1 MITVLQFV
9 KHMICFN
16 LKEEK
21 DGSNEY
27 LQDNEHPENPEDFKE
42 VSDDE
47 GCNHSNTFFKAT
59 THSNEHPENVED
71 VKKVSDDEHS
81 NYSNTLFEATTHSN
95 LQVDFPTENSRKFK
109 CPYNCDFSTF
119 SIEEYMEHFQSEH
132 PHQNLDPKA
141 MCPSNC
147 CPRTSKSTTCYN
159 CK

>member
-1 MITVLQFV
+1 MITVFQFV
-9 KHMICFN
+9 KNMICFN

-21 DGSNEY
+21 GESNEY
-27 LQDNEHPENPEDFKE
+27 LEDNEHPENPEDVKE

-47 GCNHSNTFFKAT
+47 RSNYSNTFFKAT
-59 THSNEHPENVED
+59 THSN
-71 VKKVSDDEHS
+71 
-81 NYSNTLFEATTHSN
+81 
-95 LQVDFPTENSRKFK
+95 LQEDFPTENSRKFK
-109 CPYNCDFSTF
+109 CSYDCDFSTF
-119 SIEEYMEHFQSEH
+119 SFEEYMEHFQSVH